1 MKKILNFS
9 KFLNEKYQ
17 EDPEYRIRRFFEEL
31 EKNIK
36 FWFEEGSFAAN
47 DAELYDIDIETTNNI
62 EKYLKMDFRDSEF
75 YYQIIF
81 IVTLQEVEEE
91 NLDECHI
98 KLKRYDIETSDLLR
112 EVSEDVEIKDINE
125 DTILELFVKLDEV
138 SDSIL
143 GDEEDEETLSDEDT
157 DLEDTDIF

>member
-1 MKKILNFS
+1 MKKVLNYN
-9 KFLNEKYQ
+9 KFINEKYI
-17 EDPEYRIRRFFEEL
+17 EDPEYRIRKFFEEL
-31 EKNIK
+31 KKNIK

-47 DAELYDIDIETTNNI
+47 GAELIDIDIETTNNI
-62 EKYLKMDFRDSEF
+62 EKYLKMDFIDSEF

-98 KLKRYDIETSDLLR
+98 KLKRYDLEQSDLLR
-112 EVSEDVEIKDINE
+112 EIGEDVDIKNINE
-125 DTILELFVKLDEV
+125 ETVLELFAKMDKV
-138 SDSIL
+138 SDSLI
-143 GDEEDEETLSDEDT
+143 GEEEDEGSLSDEDT